1 MALELLAYVCFS
13 EPSTSSRSHLQMGA
27 YFEHTKLIIICSCTC
42 TSQALALCTKLLQ
55 LHLAPPSCNQCLSDA
70 MLGNKAQQMYV
81 CREKG
86 QVLPNLPCNCHRLLN
101 SRGGDPGRDPSPTAE
116 SIVLIAHLE
125 HLQRK
130 KKLRCS
136 SRRRADS
143 GRLTSMYEMVSSA
156 LFYMSHTGSAY
167 LQACCGSDMTAMLVS
182 DLQA

>member
-116 SIVLIAHLE
+116 SI
-125 HLQRK
+125 
-130 KKLRCS
+130 
-136 SRRRADS
+136 
-143 GRLTSMYEMVSSA
+143 
-156 LFYMSHTGSAY
+156 SAY
-167 LQACCGSDMTAMLVS
+167 SSPGASAEEEEIALQLPAPRRQRQVDIYVRDGQLCPLLHVPYWLSILAGL
-182 DLQA
+182 LRL